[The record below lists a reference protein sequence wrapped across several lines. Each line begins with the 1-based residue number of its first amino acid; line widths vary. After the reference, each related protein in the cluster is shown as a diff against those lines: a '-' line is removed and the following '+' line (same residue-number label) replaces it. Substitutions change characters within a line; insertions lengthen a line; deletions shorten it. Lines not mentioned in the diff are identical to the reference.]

1 MSATPA
7 PVSSGSNRVGQVR
20 PVLRR
25 RQSELLLA
33 VSFVVLAWVGY
44 EKVVGFTSSNNIKSI
59 LLLSAFL
66 GIAAIGQTLVSLVGG
81 IDISIP
87 FVITCGDIVLA
98 KMLALGWS
106 PVVAIL
112 VIFALA
118 LLIGFLNGWLSWV
131 LGVHPLLV
139 TLGVGFAVL
148 GAAEIFFSNAQATV
162 PSWLVKLSSADS
174 TTFGIG
180 LPPVVMI
187 WALLAAIAVI
197 AMRSSVVGRY
207 VYAGGDNP
215 IAADRMQA
223 RRRATWIGT
232 FMISALMA
240 AGAGILLLGF
250 GSAGDVTVGEPY
262 MLTTIAAVVVG
273 GTTLLGGVGGYGRT
287 VVGVL
292 LLGMLNSLLVGIG
305 VDPKLQQAV
314 LGLIIVAMVSL
325 YAREEHPRYRL

>member
-1 MSATPA
+1 
-7 PVSSGSNRVGQVR
+7 VSTIDTRAALSVA
-20 PVLRR
+20 RR

-33 VSFVVLAWVGY
+33 VSFIVLAVVGY
-44 EKVVGFTSSNNIKSI
+44 EQIEGFSSETNIKSI
-59 LLLSAFL
+59 LLLSSFL
-66 GIAAIGQTLVSLVGG
+66 GIAALGQTLVSLVGG

-87 FVITCGDIVLA
+87 FLVTCGDIVLA

-106 PVVAIL
+106 PVVAIVTIL
-112 VIFALA
+112 LGAA
-118 LLIGFLNGWLSWV
+118 LIGCFNGWLSWT

-148 GAAEIFFSNAQATV
+148 GGAEIFFSNAQATV
-162 PSWLVKLSSADS
+162 PSWLVDLSSANS

-180 LPPVVMI
+180 LPPVVLI
-187 WALLAAIAVI
+187 WAAIAFVAI
-197 AMRSSVVGRY
+197 VALRKTVAGRY
-207 VYAGGDNP
+207 VYASGDNP

-223 RRRATWIGT
+223 HRRATWIGT
-232 FMISALMA
+232 FVISAVMA
-240 AGAGILLLGF
+240 AAAGILLLGF
-250 GSAGDVTVGEPY
+250 GSAGDVTVGDPY

-292 LLGMLNSLLVGIG
+292 LLGMLNTLLGCFE